1 MIIERKYVPFIYL
14 LSRDAKSKKVFMNA
28 FNNSYLPEFREEAW
42 KMLAHQSLSEM
53 QLGWCFKKCHQLIPV
68 LAPYRN

>member
-53 QLGWCFKKCHQLIPV
+53 QLG
-68 LAPYRN
+68 